1 MHPRRA
7 SQQQPAGRKGIWNL
21 QKARAALLRTPKPPS
36 LGPPGSS
43 DPFINIHSIFQAGKP
58 ETFAAQTTGNLFF
71 FFFEISKLPFQ
82 LHSTLSFLWAPVA
95 LQGSSGKGAR
105 GAEETDAASCLTTPN

>member
-71 FFFEISKLPFQ
+71 FFLRFLNFPSNSTPLCPFSGPLLPSRAH
-82 LHSTLSFLWAPVA
+82 LEKELEALKRLTLPLA
-95 LQGSSGKGAR
+95 
-105 GAEETDAASCLTTPN
+105 

>member
-21 QKARAALLRTPKPPS
+21 QKARAALLRTPKRPS

-43 DPFINIHSIFQAGKP
+43 DPFINIHFIFQAVKP
-58 ETFAAQTTGNLFF
+58 GTFAAQTTGNLFS
-71 FFFEISKLPFQ
+71 FFEISKLPFQ
-82 LHSTLSFLWAPVA
+82 LHSTLSFLWALLPSRAHLEKELEA
-95 LQGSSGKGAR
+95 LKR
-105 GAEETDAASCLTTPN
+105 LTLPLA